1 MILLRLKINEP
12 FRCLQ
17 KGFGLHFQREWDR
30 GSKNGFAPYVLAG
43 PNGSGKS
50 NVLEALAAIF
60 YHLGCQYL
68 TKRPDGF
75 DYDEED
81 NPGGFQDERAVPN
94 AFELEYLIFPP
105 VSPEYG
111 DQKVLV
117 HIKIVKE
124 VGSSAKVYLLN
135 HPDVDENKPLPRME
149 AWEMLPEYVLAYSSG
164 ENEILSLPF
173 FKMRFINYDAYLYH
187 LTRQSDYPGPE
198 GHMTF
203 LDAEMNQA
211 ILICNFLFQD
221 EKVLEPFKQDV
232 GIQGLKQFRIII
244 RQHRRVEYNAELL
257 EEFRRSRT
265 EFGFETDVE
274 LTSAFRKTD
283 QRKDGAVRKIGIIDR
298 LVQCATCSF
307 FDDETDSLVLDYWV
321 TSETKD
327 AFKNHFSSI
336 LELFHSFQMLL
347 SLNLY
352 SVSDAL
358 KKDL

>member
-1 MILLRLKINEP
+1 MEETNQYSDENYIDEDIDKDIDEDIDEDGDEDEEIIEP
-12 FRCLQ
+12 NKFIDEE
-17 KGFGLHFQREWDR
+17 FEYM
-30 GSKNGFAPYVLAG
+30 A
-43 PNGSGKS
+43 
-50 NVLEALAAIF
+50 
-60 YHLGCQYL
+60 
-68 TKRPDGF
+68 
-75 DYDEED
+75 DYDEEE
-81 NPGGFQDERAVPN
+81 NTGGFQDEVAVPN

-105 VSPEYG
+105 ATPEYG
-111 DQKVLV
+111 DQKVLA

-135 HPDVDENKPLPRME
+135 HPDVNENKPLPRME

-173 FKMRFINYDAYLYH
+173 FKMRFINFDAYLYH

-221 EKVLEPFKQDV
+221 EKILEPFKQDV
-232 GIQGLKQFRIII
+232 GIEGLKQFRIII
-244 RQHRRVEYNAELL
+244 RQHRQVEYDAELL
-257 EEFRRSRT
+257 DEFRRSST

-274 LTSAFRKTD
+274 LTSAFKKND
-283 QRKDGAVRKIGIIDR
+283 QREDGSVRRIGVIDR

-321 TSETKD
+321 TPETKK

-336 LELFHSFQMLL
+336 LDLFHSFQMLL
-347 SLNLY
+347 TLNL
-352 SVSDAL
+352 
-358 KKDL
+358 